1 MEASWLFEGAHDR
14 WIKNY
19 TPKILYSRHLG
30 KDVQY
35 SAYRVVTFSGEMMYV
50 RNVSTVRRST
60 GTALPALWH
69 ATAPQ

>member
-1 MEASWLFEGAHDR
+1 MEASWLFEGAHDC

-35 SAYRVVTFSGEMMYV
+35 SAYC
-50 RNVSTVRRST
+50 VSPLVER
-60 GTALPALWH
+60 
-69 ATAPQ
+69 